1 MRDISQTTASP
12 RYSAVAMILHWLVAA
27 FLLSNLALGWWMKQL
42 TGLEQF
48 DAYQLHKSIGM
59 SVLVLSIARLGWRIT
74 HHAPALPDTMNRFER
89 FAASAT
95 HLFFYAMMILMPLTG
110 WALVSVSPFNIPT
123 VLWHTIPLPH
133 IAALHELAP
142 PAKAVAGQLSTGAH
156 VAMAF
161 GGTALIGLHVAAA
174 LKHQFINRDGV
185 LGRMVPFL
193 SASPR

>member
-1 MRDISQTTASP
+1 MPASSPDTTSP
-12 RYSAVAMILHWLVAA
+12 RYSAIAMILHWLVAG
-27 FLLSNLALGWWMKQL
+27 FLLSNLALGWWMGRL
-42 TGLEQF
+42 TGLAQF

-59 SVLVLSIARLGWRIT
+59 SVLVLSIARLGWRLS
-74 HHAPALPDTMNRFER
+74 HRAPALPDTMSRFER

-95 HLFFYAMMILMPLTG
+95 HLFFYGMMIFMPLTG

-123 VLWHTIPLPH
+123 LLWHTIPLPH
-133 IAALHELAP
+133 IAVLHDLAP
-142 PAKAVAGQLSTGAH
+142 PAKAIAGKLSTGAH

-161 GGTALIGLHVAAA
+161 GGAALIGLHVAAA

-193 SASPR
+193 SARPR

>member
-1 MRDISQTTASP
+1 MHTMSKEPSSP
-12 RYSAVAMILHWLVAA
+12 RYSAVAMILHWLVAG
-27 FLLSNLALGWWMKQL
+27 LLLANLALGWWMKQT
-42 TGLEQF
+42 TGLDQF
-48 DAYQLHKSIGM
+48 EFYQLHKSIGM
-59 SVLVLSIARLGWRIT
+59 SILGLSVARLGWRVT
-74 HHAPALPDTMNRFER
+74 HRAPELPDTMNRFER

-123 VLWHTIPLPH
+123 LLWHTIPLPH
-133 IAALHELAP
+133 IAALHDLAP
-142 PAKAVAGQLSTGAH
+142 PAKAVAGRLSTGAH
-156 VAMAF
+156 VALAF

-193 SASPR
+193 SARPR